1 MSVGFARVSIFC
13 RQLET
18 SLAFYRDLLGLMPVE
33 DKVIEG
39 PAAGALLQL
48 PACRMHIVLLAPAPT
63 ADVVVGLFGIT
74 GVPLEEVAIPSKG
87 VGLGQTALVL
97 NTTEFD
103 RLHARLEAAHV
114 RFLTQP
120 VRYPKRQASERSP
133 AGLYREMIVYDP
145 DGQLI
150 SLMQIDPLPEQAGA

>member
-1 MSVGFARVSIFC
+1 MSIGFARVSVFC
-13 RQLET
+13 RDLAA
-18 SLAFYRDLLGLMPVE
+18 SLAFYRDLLGMVAVE

-48 PACRMHIVLLAPAPT
+48 PACRMRIVLLAPSAT
-63 ADVVVGLFGIT
+63 ADVMVGLFEIG
-74 GVPLEEVAIPSKG
+74 GVPLEQVAIPSKG
-87 VGLGQTALVL
+87 VALGQTALVL

-103 RLHARLEAAHV
+103 QLHARLEAAGV
-114 RFLTQP
+114 KFLTPP

-150 SLMQIDPLPEQAGA
+150 SLMQIDPLPGA

>member
-1 MSVGFARVSIFC
+1 MSVSFARVSIFC
-13 RQLET
+13 RHLED
-18 SLAFYRDLLGLMPVE
+18 SLAFYRDLLGMVPVE

-48 PACRMHIVLLAPAPT
+48 PACRMRIVLLAPSEA
-63 ADVVVGLFGIT
+63 ADVVVGLFEIS
-74 GVPLEEVAIPSKG
+74 GVPLDEVAIPSQG
-87 VGLGQTALVL
+87 VARGQTALVL
-97 NTTEFD
+97 TTTEFD
-103 RLHARLEAAHV
+103 AVHARLQSARAK
-114 RFLTQP
+114 FLTPP

-150 SLMQIDPLPEQAGA
+150 SLMQIDPLPAGA

>member
-1 MSVGFARVSIFC
+1 MGVGFARVSIFC
-13 RQLET
+13 RHLEK
-18 SLAFYRDLLGLMPVE
+18 SLGFYRDLLGMVAVE

-48 PACRMHIVLLAPAPT
+48 PACRMRIVLLAPAVT
-63 ADVVVGLFGIT
+63 ADVVVGLFEIS
-74 GVPLEEVAIPSKG
+74 GVTLEEVATPSQG
-87 VGLGQTALVL
+87 IARGQTALVL
-97 NTTEFD
+97 TTTEFD
-103 RLHARLEAAHV
+103 SVHAKLAAAGAK
-114 RFLTQP
+114 FLTPP

-150 SLMQIDPLPEQAGA
+150 SLMQIDPLPVGA